1 MIIFFS
7 FLLFPVLC
15 FIVQECLPSVP
26 TMTNKILVLITALLS
41 LRSVAAG
48 TCGETDSDSQFAS
61 GQCSAGT
68 TVVGSGYCQ
77 TPGKLAEGG
86 DYASSYSVAGSVSLV
101 ACRAA
106 CIEAGPDECRFFSIT
121 GALDNTVTD
130 KNCGLFAL
138 SDCPNQGTQYWNL
151 YSRGNNEK
159 MTYGLDPICNGDHLG
174 GDVPGP
180 RASTACGG
188 PCTGTFTDNESSNH
202 FTANCAGQTTHGST
216 CVVTDSAGFAGGTV
230 TCDTSSATY
239 TVVPATATPC
249 TGTFTDNE
257 SSNHFTAN
265 CADQET
271 HGSTCV
277 VTDSA
282 GFAGGTVTC
291 DTATGLYTVVP
302 ATATPCTGTFTDNES
317 SNHFTADCAGQTTHD
332 STCVVT
338 NSAGFTGGTVTCDTA
353 TGFYTVV
360 VATADPCAS
369 DFTTTNG
376 VSGGANTASGAS
388 YVFSCD
394 NGYTASGA
402 ATCTLGNWDSPT
414 CSANPCTPTQVANSN
429 KKSTGA
435 ITGDTID
442 VVVITCDDGFF
453 TSGRGDMTCEASGVF
468 TDAPTCE
475 TCTDV
480 TNKVAAATLTCTSA
494 TTSQVSACA
503 EGFWKSIA
511 NAAHTCSRCTAVD
524 GAATGATYTCTSAA
538 DSRVSACATATP
550 TKTVGGD
557 GATDT
562 CVVLGSS
569 STSTSSSVL
578 SPSSAAEAA
587 EAAES
592 SRRQQMIDA
601 ATAAA
606 GISPMIIILAICGVF
621 VALAALYVCF
631 HNKKHSAAASV
642 ENRSDLEQPKMV
654 VELTVNPM
662 KEAK

>member
-1 MIIFFS
+1 
-7 FLLFPVLC
+7 
-15 FIVQECLPSVP
+15 
-26 TMTNKILVLITALLS
+26 MTNKILVLITALLS

-257 SSNHFTAN
+257 SSNHFTA
-265 CADQET
+265 
-271 HGSTCV
+271 
-277 VTDSA
+277 
-282 GFAGGTVTC
+282 
-291 DTATGLYTVVP
+291 
-302 ATATPCTGTFTDNES
+302 
-317 SNHFTADCAGQTTHD
+317 DCAGQTTHD

-338 NSAGFTGGTVTCDTA
+338 DSAGFTGGTVTCDTA